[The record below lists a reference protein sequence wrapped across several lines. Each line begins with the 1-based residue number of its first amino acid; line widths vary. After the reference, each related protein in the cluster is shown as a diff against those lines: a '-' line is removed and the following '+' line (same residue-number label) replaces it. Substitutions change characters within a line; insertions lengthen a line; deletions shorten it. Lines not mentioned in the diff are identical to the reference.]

1 MPLPDDIHYKHAR
14 NLEKSAAI
22 DRANDEIEKL
32 TATGLVTRNE
42 ARLVVKFRQ
51 LSREGNGLRMMQVI
65 MDGNSPPTFWRL
77 RADGGMLRE

>member
-1 MPLPDDIHYKHAR
+1 MPLPDDIHITRAAS
-14 NLEKSAAI
+14 LEKSAAI
-22 DRANDEIEKL
+22 DRANAEIDAL
-32 TATGLVTRNE
+32 CATGLTRNE

-65 MDGNSPPTFWRL
+65 MDGNSPATFWRL